1 MHLAGN
7 YKKQCSTWL
16 YFGEA
21 SWVNSFSQYWFLFRT
36 TKRYNNIFSFF
47 LFFFSEGEKPHKCLV
62 CGKAFSQSSNLIT
75 HSRKHTGYKPFGCKI
90 CGRAF
95 QRKVDLRRHFE
106 TQHPESEKMLMAH
119 SLAVRRPMPPSMVS
133 PAAPIAVPAHH
144 GTSALHPSVPMMG
157 MWDWSAQTKC
167 FSCYHSRWDLASVV
181 RVNLLGSCWTWKKF
195 LRNYSSERKI
205 VFWNTAVTGRD
216 RRGTLLWFN

>member
-1 MHLAGN
+1 MNNNPLGIHILLLISNESCWGIT
-7 YKKQCSTWL
+7 KTRKFWSQFTFQCDWYSDVL
-16 YFGEA
+16 IYFGEA
-21 SWVNSFSQYWFLFRT
+21 WVNSFSHYWFLSLT
-36 TKRYNNIFSFF
+36 TKRYNIFSFF
-47 LFFFSEGEKPHKCLV
+47 LFFLSAGEKPHKCLV

-144 GTSALHPSVPMMG
+144 GTSALHSSVPMMG

-167 FSCYHSRWDLASVV
+167 FSFYHSRWDLASAV
-181 RVNLLGSCWTWKKF
+181 RVN
-195 LRNYSSERKI
+195 
-205 VFWNTAVTGRD
+205 
-216 RRGTLLWFN
+216 